1 MTSEFYHLKP
11 GNRVIRVRRL
21 KAYPLRRIM
30 GIPSLFSTTYGDV
43 GSSIYYALGLVAVVA
58 LGATPVALG
67 IAAIFFICTAL
78 TYAEGT
84 AMIPEAG
91 GSSTFARH
99 AFNNLAGFISGWAL
113 MFGYIVTIAISA
125 YTIPSYLAL
134 FWPSLKG
141 SAFLGTSLAIG
152 IVAFL
157 IFINVLGVRE
167 SSVLNLGLAVLSLLT
182 QLLLIL
188 LAFIFLFS
196 PSVFL
201 ERVTAYW
208 PSTSNLLFGVAIA
221 AIAYTGVETASQMVE
236 EARRP
241 RVSVPRTLT
250 LLIFVVVIMFGG
262 ICAAAFS
269 AMTPE
274 ELATEWAKD
283 PVAGIAHGILRA
295 LTPDK
300 AIVTD
305 DLMVTLVLT
314 RIFEG
319 LQSFLPVLVS
329 VLAATILT
337 IATNAGLMG
346 ISRLAFSLGR
356 FRLIPPELSRIHPR
370 FRTPYPSIV
379 MFGLV
384 AILLLV
390 PGFFWPNVFENLGG
404 LYAFGSMLSFSF
416 AHASIITLRIRK
428 PDEGR
433 PFKLGWNIKVAGR
446 ELPFSAIFG
455 LIGTFSI
462 WIVILLVQPISRYVG
477 FAWMVGGM
485 VMYLVYNRRR
495 KASNGGEGEVVAVT
509 DHSSYNGR
517 LP

>member
-1 MTSEFYHLKP
+1 
-11 GNRVIRVRRL
+11 
-21 KAYPLRRIM
+21 M
-30 GIPSLFSTTYGDV
+30 GIPALFSTSYGDV
-43 GSSIYYALGLVAVVA
+43 GSSIYYALGLVAMVS

-67 IAAIFFICTAL
+67 IAAIFFVCTAL

-91 GSSTFARH
+91 GSATFARH
-99 AFNNLAGFISGWAL
+99 AFNDLSGFISGWAL

-125 YTIPSYLAL
+125 YTIPSYLAF
-134 FWPSLKG
+134 FWPVLKE
-141 SAFLGTSLAIG
+141 SAFLGTLIAMA
-152 IVAFL
+152 VVVFL
-157 IFINVLGVRE
+157 ILINVLGVRE
-167 SSVLNLGLAVLSLLT
+167 SSVFNLALAILSLLT
-182 QLLLIL
+182 QLLLII

-201 ERVTAYW
+201 ERVANYW

-250 LLIFVVVIMFGG
+250 LLIFVVVIIFGG

-274 ELATEWAKD
+274 ELATDWAKD
-283 PVAGIAHGILRA
+283 PVAGIARGILLSLTPEKAAMSGDPLTTMA
-295 LTPDK
+295 LTQLFG
-300 AIVTD
+300 I
-305 DLMVTLVLT
+305 LHNL
-314 RIFEG
+314 
-319 LQSFLPVLVS
+319 LPVLVS
-329 VLAATILT
+329 VLAATILL

-356 FRLIPPELSRIHPR
+356 LRLIPEGLSRIHPH
-370 FRTPYPSIV
+370 FKTPYPSIV
-379 MFGLV
+379 LFGLV
-384 AILLLV
+384 AIILLA
-390 PGFFWPNVFENLGG
+390 PGFFWPGVFESLGG

-416 AHASIITLRIRK
+416 AHASIISLRIRK
-428 PDEGR
+428 PNEGR

-446 ELPFSAIFG
+446 ELPLSAIFG
-455 LIGTFSI
+455 LLGTLSI
-462 WIVILLVQPISRYVG
+462 WIVILILQPISRYVG
-477 FAWMVGGM
+477 FAWMIGG
-485 VMYLVYNRRR
+485 VAMYLIYRMRTGV
-495 KASNGGEGEVVAVT
+495 KGGDIAATPGPT
-509 DHSSYNGR
+509 YNGR

>member
-1 MTSEFYHLKP
+1 MTTESYHPKP
-11 GNRVIRVRRL
+11 GDKVVRVRRL
-21 KAYPLRRIM
+21 KAHPLRRIM
-30 GIPSLFSTTYGDV
+30 GIPALFSTTYGDV
-43 GSSIYYALGLVAVVA
+43 GSSIYYALGLVAMVA

-67 IAAIFFICTAL
+67 IAAIFFVCTAL

-99 AFNNLAGFISGWAL
+99 AFNDMSGFISGWAL

-125 YTIPSYLAL
+125 YTIPSYLAF
-134 FWPSLKG
+134 FWPVLKE
-141 SAFLGTSLAIG
+141 SAFLGTTLAMG
-152 IVAFL
+152 VVTFL
-157 IFINVLGVRE
+157 ILINVLGVRE
-167 SSVLNLGLAVLSLLT
+167 SSVFNLGLAILSLLT
-182 QLLLIL
+182 QLLLII

-196 PSVFL
+196 PSVFF
-201 ERVTAYW
+201 ERIVGYW
-208 PSTSNLLFGVAIA
+208 PSTIDLFFGVAIA

-250 LLIFVVVIMFGG
+250 LLIFVVVIIFGG

-274 ELATEWAKD
+274 ELATDWAKD
-283 PVAGIAHGILRA
+283 PVAGIAHGILYT
-295 LTPDK
+295 LTPER
-300 AIVTD
+300 AVVSG

-314 RIFEG
+314 RLFEV
-319 LQSFLPVLVS
+319 LHSLLPVLIS
-329 VLAATILT
+329 VLAATILM

-379 MFGLV
+379 LFGLV
-384 AILLLV
+384 AILLLA
-390 PGFFWPNVFENLGG
+390 PGFFWPDVFEKLGG

-416 AHASIITLRIRK
+416 AHAAIIALRIRK
-428 PDEGR
+428 PNEGR
-433 PFKLGWNIKVAGR
+433 PYKLRWNIKVAGR

-455 LIGTFSI
+455 LLGTFSI
-462 WIVILLVQPISRYVG
+462 WIVILVSQPISRYVG
-477 FAWMVGGM
+477 FAWMIGGV
-485 VMYLVYNRRR
+485 VMYLVYRVRTR
-495 KASNGGEGEVVAVT
+495 VKGGGEDVAAT
-509 DHSSYNGR
+509 PGSTYNGR